1 MNYFKLA
8 LTLWSFK
15 KELYYV
21 SLAFLFVLLM
31 PVFAV
36 FMLTNAGIDIVSDR
50 LATVDEQTKN
60 IEIHNP
66 ATGEVVDSLDLTM
79 AWPTTGAYT
88 LEFGQSSGY
97 QIFHTGIDIAN
108 ANRKVG
114 DPVNAFLP
122 GKVIYAGETW
132 WGYGK
137 HVIIDHGNNITTV
150 YAHLDKI
157 FVYTDQEI
165 KTNKHVIG
173 NMGTTGWSTG
183 PHLHFEIRVFGI
195 PVNPRTFLG
204 NVTP

>member
-1 MNYFKLA
+1 MNYLQAA

-15 KELYYV
+15 KELFYV
-21 SLAFLFVLLM
+21 SLAFLFILLM

-66 ATGEVVDSLDLTM
+66 ATGEVIDSLDLTM
-79 AWPTTGAYT
+79 AWPTTGVYT

-108 ANRKVG
+108 TNRKVG

-137 HVIIDHGNNITTV
+137 HVIIDHGNNIATV

-157 FVYTDQEI
+157 FVYKDQEI

-204 NVTP
+204 GGN